1 MGMHSSPNLHCR
13 QKEREKMKKTITLLT
28 LITVAAITLT
38 GCDLFGK
45 NKIDITTFEKVT
57 TDAGLLLFGG
67 IDENTPPTLE
77 AHRIAMSIDQSTALA
92 FYDCTTIEEAEKIY
106 DDVLKR
112 IEDRHSTKNPSKSTT
127 TADNYIIQV
136 YSTDDMYTYLIRVD
150 DTVMSAYCNAEDE
163 KALKDIIDELGY

>member
-1 MGMHSSPNLHCR
+1 
-13 QKEREKMKKTITLLT
+13 MKKTITLLT

-92 FYDCTTIEEAEKIY
+92 FYDCTQYSLPYFSVYNTP
-106 DDVLKR
+106 L
-112 IEDRHSTKNPSKSTT
+112 SK
-127 TADNYIIQV
+127 QKER
-136 YSTDDMYTYLIRVD
+136 L
-150 DTVMSAYCNAEDE
+150 E
-163 KALKDIIDELGY
+163 

>member
-1 MGMHSSPNLHCR
+1 
-13 QKEREKMKKTITLLT
+13 MKKTITLLT

-67 IDENTPPTLE
+67 IDENKPPTLE
-77 AHRIAMSIDQSTALA
+77 AYRIAMSVDQSTSLT

-106 DDVLKR
+106 DDVLKI
-112 IEDRHSTKNPSKSTT
+112 IEDRNATKSPSKSTT

-136 YSTDDMYTYLIRVD
+136 YSTDDRYIYLIRVD
-150 DTVMSAYCNAEDE
+150 DTVMNAYCNAEDE